1 MQLQET
7 FQKVAIVV
15 SYEQQAID
23 MLIEEY
29 IQHQVEPLY
38 KNNNGFSQKYCTV
51 PSLSK
56 SINNTIKFFW
66 IYYET
71 YTEIA
76 RITRYSVLQIFKR
89 KNKVR

>member
-7 FQKVAIVV
+7 LQKVAIVV
-15 SYEQQAID
+15 SYEQRAID

-38 KNNNGFSQKYCTV
+38 KNNNGISQKYWTI

-66 IYYET
+66 IYYEIN
-71 YTEIA
+71 TEIA
-76 RITRYSVLQIFKR
+76 KIIRDSVLQIFKR
-89 KNKVR
+89 KK